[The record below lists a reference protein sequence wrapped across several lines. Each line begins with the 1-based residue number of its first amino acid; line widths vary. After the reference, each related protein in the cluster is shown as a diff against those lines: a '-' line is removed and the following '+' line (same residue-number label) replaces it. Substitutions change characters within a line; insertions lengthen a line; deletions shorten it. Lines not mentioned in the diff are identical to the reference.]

1 MRLFAAFMTTIP
13 VYTHN
18 TVNVGLLKQI
28 NGIDVS
34 FFQWMIPGVIIG
46 LVTLLALYMV
56 IRLMN
61 PIGEDKLFSDPSIL
75 RSRRRNWGKCHWAK
89 S

>member
-1 MRLFAAFMTTIP
+1 MSVKNRLRAAMGCGLLYAFFAAFMTTIP

-46 LVTLLALYMV
+46 AGYTSGLIYG
-56 IRLMN
+56 N
-61 PIGEDKLFSDPSIL
+61 PADESD
-75 RSRRRNWGKCHWAK
+75 RRG
-89 S
+89 